1 MLDEGSTSRW
11 ELIDDGERISPPGH
25 SAIFC
30 PISETVLVIGAGQE
44 VSDCGSK
51 ICAHT
56 YDTKT
61 GEVETIQ
68 FGPREDVHG
77 VNNQAQFVKNLGLI
91 GMTYHWDFGV
101 QISRFDLKAPYVR
114 GICKVV
120 EYE

>member
-1 MLDEGSTSRW
+1 MSG
-11 ELIDDGERISPPGH
+11 G
-25 SAIFC
+25 
-30 PISETVLVIGAGQE
+30 
-44 VSDCGSK
+44 GSK

-68 FGPREDVHG
+68 FGQRDTFHG

-91 GMTYHWDFGV
+91 GMTYHWRFGV
-101 QISRFDLKAPYVR
+101 QICRFNLKAPYVR
-114 GICKVV
+114 GICKIV